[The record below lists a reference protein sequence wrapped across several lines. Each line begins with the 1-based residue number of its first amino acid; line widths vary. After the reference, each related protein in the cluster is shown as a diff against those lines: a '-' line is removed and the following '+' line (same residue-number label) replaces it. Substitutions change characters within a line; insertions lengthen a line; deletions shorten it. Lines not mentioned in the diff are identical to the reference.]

1 MPLTQHDHLHRLIHS
16 LDRAEKRYFKVYTSR
31 HLIGDHSNH
40 QVLFDAIADQE
51 EYDEAAI
58 LKKYRK
64 EAFTNRFAISKHR
77 LYETVLRSLD
87 AYHAESS
94 IDARLRRS
102 LHHVEILYKRAL
114 YPEAEKML
122 HSARRMAAQHGRSAI
137 MVAVREWECRFM
149 ENANYSGTA
158 VTALS
163 TWEDEGAALRSALA
177 HADALWLLKSST
189 FKEIYKKGQARD
201 DERISALRQL
211 LSSPLLQHIDGAASP
226 RSTYLFHHI
235 HSAVAFAMADPV
247 KSREHLLVNKALIEA
262 NYDHFS
268 QEPNLLLSVL
278 SNLAFVT
285 ARLGS
290 HEEALSMLKEFR
302 QAPETHAMPENED
315 LDLKLFT
322 TSYSLELGLHCRAGE
337 FAKAFDLLP
346 RIERGLAQHTGSMGP
361 VRLAGFYFQMAY
373 AAFGAGEVETAMRLT
388 NKLLNDISIDQT
400 EEPICYGRLLHL
412 ILLFE
417 TGRTDLLPYAL
428 RNTSRFLQTR
438 KRAHRTEQLLIGL
451 VQSVS
456 RSTSQRRTGEQFQR
470 FHDQLI
476 AQEENTLERVLYD
489 HLDPIAWAA
498 SKLTGRAFADI
509 VKERAQRQVKAA

>member
-1 MPLTQHDHLHRLIHS
+1 MPAIQHDHLHRLIHS

-31 HLIGDHSNH
+31 HLIEGHSNY
-40 QVLFDAIADQE
+40 QLLFDAIADQE
-51 EYDEAAI
+51 VYDEAAI
-58 LKKYRK
+58 LKKHRK
-64 EAFTNRFAISKHR
+64 DAFTNRFAISKHR
-77 LYETVLRSLD
+77 LYDTLLRSLD

-94 IDARLRRS
+94 ADARLRRM

-122 HSARRMAAQHGRSAI
+122 HSVRRAAMQHGRSAI
-137 MVAVREWECRFM
+137 LVAVREWECRFM
-149 ENANYSGTA
+149 ENANYTGTA
-158 VTALS
+158 PAALRA
-163 TWEDEGAALRSALA
+163 WEDEGTALRDAIA

-189 FKEIYKKGQARD
+189 FKEIYRKGQARD
-201 DERISALRQL
+201 DDRIAALRKL
-211 LSSPLLQHIDGAASP
+211 LASPLLQRIDATASP

-235 HSAVAFAMADPV
+235 HSAIAFAMTDPAT
-247 KSREHLLVNKALIEA
+247 SREHLLINRALIE
-262 NYDHFS
+262 NHYDHFC

-290 HEEALSMLKEFR
+290 AEEALAMLKEFR
-302 QAPETHAMPENED
+302 EAPATHAMPENED

-337 FAKAFDLLP
+337 FRKAFELLP
-346 RIERGLAQHTGSMGP
+346 RIERGLEQYAGSMGP
-361 VRLAGFYFQMAY
+361 VRMAGFYFQMAY
-373 AAFGAGEVETAMRLT
+373 AAFGAGETDAALRLT

-438 KRAHRTEQLLIGL
+438 NRDHRTERLLIGL

-456 RSTSQRRTGEQFQR
+456 RTTSPKRTVEQFQR
-470 FHDQLI
+470 FHDQLV
-476 AQEENTLERVLYD
+476 AQEENSLERVLYD

-498 SKLTGRAFADI
+498 SKITGKPFAEI
-509 VKERAQRQVKAA
+509 VRERALRPRKAA